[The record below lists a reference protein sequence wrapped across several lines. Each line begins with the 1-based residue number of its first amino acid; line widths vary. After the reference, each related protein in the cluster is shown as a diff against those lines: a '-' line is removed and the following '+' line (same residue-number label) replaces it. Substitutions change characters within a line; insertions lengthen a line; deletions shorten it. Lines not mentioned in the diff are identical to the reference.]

1 MTVRSQLH
9 RRLSKDHHTKQVLAR
24 VSSSSPQHQQHHKKF
39 FIEDSTV
46 VEYCTSSDEEHD
58 DYCYQQ
64 QQEQQEEQDGNE
76 IEVEYRISPS
86 PFSSGTN
93 RKRCDTSNTVTSV
106 TSKGLRVSFGS
117 IHVREYNRTI
127 NGISSSGCSGGGVLV
142 VGKKDADKINNGCE
156 QQQHQQ
162 QQDDQED
169 SELYECCYWDN
180 VPNGLAIGWEYCE
193 NEPIPVIPR
202 RTVPAKEEE
211 EEEEDDDDKQRP
223 NNLQQ
228 QTKQQQQRCFFLS
241 PFHMFNN
248 HRSIPTK
255 RKKKQQQ
262 RPSSSSL
269 SPRQRRHNRRDGNYE
284 RTPTTPQQRTEILTK
299 FGFSPDE
306 LREAEEQREKIRL
319 YRYWNV
325 NHHGG

>member
-9 RRLSKDHHTKQVLAR
+9 RRLSKDHHTKQVLAK
-24 VSSSSPQHQQHHKKF
+24 VSSPQQQQQNHKQF

-46 VEYCTSSDEEHD
+46 IEYCTSSDEEHE
-58 DYCYQQ
+58 Q
-64 QQEQQEEQDGNE
+64 QQEQDGDE

-127 NGISSSGCSGGGVLV
+127 NGISSSIF
-142 VGKKDADKINNGCE
+142 VGKKKDSE
-156 QQQHQQ
+156 QQQ
-162 QQDDQED
+162 QQDDQDHED
-169 SELYECCYWDN
+169 SELIECCYWDN

-211 EEEEDDDDKQRP
+211 DDDDDKQRP

-228 QTKQQQQRCFFLS
+228 QQRSFFLS

-262 RPSSSSL
+262 QQRPSSSL

-319 YRYWNV
+319 YRYL
-325 NHHGG
+325 NHHDGY